1 MSATPAWTSYLSESK
16 VWSFTNSSFE
26 LWHAFG
32 EDGRALCNRSIRP
45 RNHQDNDAFFRPLR
59 DAERWPLSNLHD
71 RCRAKAEAKV
81 AAHPEAQKRA
91 AEEAA
96 WQAELAEKK
105 RQEQYDTAAHL
116 FADVHPAVNRLVNSI
131 QENAFTTVWEGG
143 PEFTPAEVWWQIG
156 ANPGAYYGQED
167 GETNDEMPR
176 ALLKVWEHINRR
188 AEAGELDD
196 RRWAELLDDARDVMA
211 YAYALPGPVVVDKTP
226 ESWQVLFA
234 TESPFTGERWADFP
248 VVSVKRTDRL
258 RAGHDWDVVERRLAG
273 AGLSRY
279 GFADAVSAGHAL
291 SLARA
296 RWEAEGPHAAWF
308 RFLAEEAPVI
318 EALREEYEP
327 TPEQERD
334 AFEYAQRAAASPAPE
349 LTFAALKAIARG
361 DA

>member
-1 MSATPAWTSYLSESK
+1 VSATPAWTSYLNDSK

-45 RNHQDNDAFFRPLR
+45 RNHQENDAFFRTLR
-59 DAERWPLSNLHD
+59 DAEQWPLSNLHD

-91 AEEAA
+91 ADEAA
-96 WQAELAEKK
+96 REAQLAEKK
-105 RQEQYDTAAHL
+105 RQEQFDTAAHL
-116 FADVHPAVNRLVNSI
+116 FADVHPAANRLVNSL

-143 PEFTPAEVWWQIG
+143 RQYTPAEVWGQIG
-156 ANPGAYYGQED
+156 AEPGAYYGQED
-167 GETNDEMPR
+167 DETNDEMPR
-176 ALLKVWEHINRR
+176 ALLKAWEHINRR
-188 AEAGELDD
+188 AAAGELDD
-196 RRWAELLDDARDVMA
+196 RRWAELLDEARDVMA
-211 YAYALPGPVVVDKTP
+211 YAYAKPGPVVLDKTP

-248 VVSVKRTDRL
+248 VVSVKRTVQL

-279 GFADAVSAGHAL
+279 GFPRAVSAGHAL
-291 SLARA
+291 RLAQE
-296 RWEAEGPHAAWF
+296 RWETEGPHAAWYAL
-308 RFLAEEAPVI
+308 RRDEAPAI

-327 TPEQERD
+327 TPEQEH
-334 AFEYAQRAAASPAPE
+334 AALEFAQRATANPAPE
-349 LTFAALKAIARG
+349 LDFAALKAIARG
-361 DA
+361 DV